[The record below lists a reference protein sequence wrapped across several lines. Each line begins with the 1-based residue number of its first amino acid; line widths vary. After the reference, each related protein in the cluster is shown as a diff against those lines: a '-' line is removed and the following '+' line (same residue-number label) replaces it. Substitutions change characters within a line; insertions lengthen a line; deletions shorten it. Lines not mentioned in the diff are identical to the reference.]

1 MSKNAVSW
9 IQYYKSCMVCTL
21 HDKQACDVNT
31 VTIMTAKTFTA
42 GVMLTI
48 SPRVTINKFSYQ
60 GLSQG

>member
-1 MSKNAVSW
+1 
-9 IQYYKSCMVCTL
+9 MVCTL
-21 HDKQACDVNT
+21 HDKQVCDVNT